1 MPASQQFRG
10 RVWKTT
16 EAGVKQAWLVVR
28 EDPREA
34 MLVVLWSGTGTIGN
48 AEILA
53 GRQWVDRRYKHGE
66 QAEITGAAYSDGRRD
81 YIVVP
86 T

>member
-1 MPASQQFRG
+1 MAESKKFKG

-16 EAGVKQAWLVVR
+16 DGGVKQAWLVVR

-34 MLVVLWSGTGTIGN
+34 MLVVLWSGMGSIGN
-48 AEILA
+48 AEIVA
-53 GRQWVDRRYKHGE
+53 GRQWVDRRYNDDE
-66 QAEITGAAYSDGRRD
+66 QAEITGTAYSDGQRD